1 MSIEQIYE
9 RFIKVLP
16 ASEQRRLIQLIQ
28 AGWDAAP
35 SNEYDQKAHR
45 LMELHGFGKEI
56 WQQVD
61 VQDYIEQLRS
71 EWRS

>member
-9 RFIKVLP
+9 QFIKALS

-28 AGWDAAP
+28 AGWDAA
-35 SNEYDQKAHR
+35 SSDEHDQKPHR
-45 LMELHGFGKEI
+45 LMDLHGFGKEI

>member
-9 RFIKVLP
+9 QFIKVLP
-16 ASEQRRLIQLIQ
+16 TSEQHRLIQLIQ
-28 AGWDAAP
+28 AGWDAA
-35 SNEYDQKAHR
+35 SSHEHDQKTHR

>member
-16 ASEQRRLIQLIQ
+16 ASEQRRLVQLIL
-28 AGWDAAP
+28 AGWDVAP
-35 SNEYDQKAHR
+35 PHEVHYLK
-45 LMELHGFGKEI
+45 ELHGFGKEI

-61 VQDYIEQLRS
+61 AQEYIERLRS
-71 EWRS
+71 EWQS